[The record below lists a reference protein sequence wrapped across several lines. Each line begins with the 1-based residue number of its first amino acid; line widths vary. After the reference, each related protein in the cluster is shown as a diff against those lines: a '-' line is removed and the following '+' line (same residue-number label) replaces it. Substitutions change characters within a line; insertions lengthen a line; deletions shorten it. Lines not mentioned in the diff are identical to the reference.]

1 MEDNK
6 TQGDG
11 GARAGQP
18 KFSFFSLLDGEVL
31 LLPFF
36 KRQFKLIVLIV
47 LLAILYV
54 SNRYSAQQE
63 QIEIKKLK
71 AELIDAR
78 YMSLSRSSEL
88 MKESRQSNVQK
99 VLEDNKSEVKASTQ
113 PPILLEANEGR

>member
-1 MEDNK
+1 M
-6 TQGDG
+6 
-11 GARAGQP
+11 
-18 KFSFFSLLDGEVL
+18 LDGEVL

-47 LLAILYV
+47 VLAILYV